1 LSGKS
6 ALIEQML
13 APSIE
18 ALGYM
23 CWGVE
28 FVSQG
33 KHSILRV
40 FIEKD
45 SGITLED
52 CEAVSLQVSGILDVE
67 DPISTEYELEV
78 SSPGMDRLLFK
89 DWQFDRYKGYVV
101 QIKLNMTFE
110 GKRKYQ
116 GILKGME
123 EGDVVIVVGE
133 HEYLLPLD
141 IIDKAQVV
149 PQFD

>member
-1 LSGKS
+1 MSGKS
-6 ALIEQML
+6 ALIEQLL

-18 ALGYM
+18 AMGYV

-33 KHSILRV
+33 KHSTLRV

-45 SGITLED
+45 DGITLED
-52 CEAVSLQVSGILDVE
+52 CTAVSLQVSGILDVE
-67 DPISTEYELEV
+67 DPISSEYELEV

-89 DWQFDRYKGYVV
+89 NWQFDKYKGYLV
-101 QIKLNMTFE
+101 QIKLNMAFE

-116 GILKGME
+116 GVLQGME
-123 EGDVVIVVGE
+123 GDDVVLVVGD
-133 HEYLLPLD
+133 HEYLLPID